1 MVDHARLPLG
11 PRRLAVRAGAC
22 GAARREADGAVAV
35 GSQPAYVPPFP
46 EGGGQGRVPCFVTMC
61 RVGVTV
67 LSGAA
72 GEIANRAR
80 RRRLLRAGTT
90 ASVVVTGASF
100 DGDQVPPVARV
111 LQRMI
116 S

>member
-1 MVDHARLPLG
+1 M
-11 PRRLAVRAGAC
+11 
-22 GAARREADGAVAV
+22 
-35 GSQPAYVPPFP
+35 
-46 EGGGQGRVPCFVTMC
+46 PCFVTMC

-72 GEIANRAR
+72 GEIAKESRAKATPATR
-80 RRRLLRAGTT
+80 RHYGLGGGHRK
-90 ASVVVTGASF
+90 SF

-116 S
+116 SKLTSRSLIAASIF